1 MLRQVLWE
9 ACCWWD
15 FPDGCL
21 NWHCLDWFKGY
32 LTCCQS
38 TRWMVEEWFEGFLCL
53 QRQLNAIT
61 IDLIINK
68 EGFTMT
74 ELIQRVLPAVQ
85 KPARYTGGEYNEI
98 KKDLSDVRVRVAF
111 CFPDTYEIGM
121 SNVGMRI
128 LYGVMN
134 EMDGVWC
141 ERVFAPWGDMEAE
154 MRKHNLPLWALESQ
168 DPIRDFDM
176 IAFTIGYEMA
186 YSNVLNMLNLAGI
199 PLHAKDRHDLKGIV
213 FAGGV
218 CTFNP
223 EPLADFFDFFSLGEG
238 EESTVEIVAL
248 YDRAKAEG
256 WTKDQFLG
264 EVAKIPGVYVP
275 SFYQHEYNPDGTLS
289 RIVPLIGAPEKVTKR
304 VEDLDHAYWPTKM
317 IVPSTEIVHD
327 RANLEVFRGCI
338 RGCRFCQAGFSCRP
352 VRKKSPEVLY
362 RQAVETMEDSGH
374 NEITLSSLST
384 SDYRGLKE
392 LTDELIP
399 YCESHKI
406 NLSVPSLRADNF
418 SRELME
424 KLQTVRK
431 SGLTFAPEAG
441 TQRLRDVINKN
452 LTEDEIL
459 NTCAQAFEGGWNNV
473 KLYFMLGLPTETDE
487 DVLGIAELVYKV
499 IQKWKENATN
509 KKRGLRVHV
518 ATAYFV
524 PKPHT
529 PFQWEKQITPE
540 EYLRRCRLLKG
551 HFYSKA
557 ITYDYHAPDLSR
569 LEAVFAR
576 GDRRLGPV
584 IEEAVKNGAR
594 LDGWDEY
601 FNYSYW
607 FDAMNACGI
616 DADFYT
622 TRGFGDDEILPWD
635 TVDVGVTKR
644 FLQLEKKRAY
654 EGRIT
659 PDCREGCAGCG
670 ANCLLKEVACDA

>member
-1 MLRQVLWE
+1 
-9 ACCWWD
+9 
-15 FPDGCL
+15 
-21 NWHCLDWFKGY
+21 
-32 LTCCQS
+32 
-38 TRWMVEEWFEGFLCL
+38 
-53 QRQLNAIT
+53 
-61 IDLIINK
+61 
-68 EGFTMT
+68 MT
-74 ELIQRVLPAVQ
+74 ELKQRILTAVQ
-85 KPARYTGGEYNEI
+85 KPARYTGGEWGEI
-98 KKDLSDVRVRVAF
+98 RKNLADVRVRVAF

-134 EMDGVWC
+134 RMEGVWC
-141 ERVFAPWGDMEAE
+141 ERVFAPWGDMEQA
-154 MRKHNLPLWALESQ
+154 MRENSLPLWALESQ
-168 DPIRDFDM
+168 EPVKNFDM

-186 YSNVLNMLNLAGI
+186 YSNILNMLRLAGI
-199 PLHAKDRHDLKGIV
+199 PLHAAERKELKNIV

-218 CTFNP
+218 CAFNP
-223 EPLADFFDFFSLGEG
+223 EPLADFVDFFSLGEG
-238 EESTVEIVAL
+238 EDSTVEIVSL
-248 YDRAKAEG
+248 YDKAKAEG
-256 WTKDQFLG
+256 WSKERFLL
-264 EVAKIPGVYVP
+264 EVSKIPGVYVP
-275 SFYQHEYNPDGTLS
+275 SFYRHEYNEDGTL
-289 RIVPLIGAPEKVTKR
+289 RAVIPLNGAPEVVTKR
-304 VEDLDHAYWPTKM
+304 IVEDLDHAFFPTEM

-327 RANLEVFRGCI
+327 RGNLEAFRGCI

-362 RQAVETMEDSGH
+362 RQAIELLEKSGN
-374 NEITLSSLST
+374 NEITVSSLST

-399 YCESHKI
+399 YCQANKI

-459 NTCAQAFEGGWNNV
+459 NTCAQAFSGGWNNV

-499 IQKWKENATN
+499 IQAWKENAVN

-529 PFQWEKQITPE
+529 PFQWEKQITPQ
-540 EYLRRCRLLKG
+540 EYLRRCKLLKS
-551 HFYSKA
+551 HFYSKS
-557 ITYDYHAPDLSR
+557 IVYDYHSPDLSR

-584 IEEAVKNGAR
+584 IEAAVENGAR

-601 FNYSYW
+601 FDYGKW
-607 FDAMNACGI
+607 LDAFEKCGV
-616 DADFYT
+616 DVNFYT
-622 TRGFGDDEILPWD
+622 TRGFGEEELLPWD
-635 TVDVGVTKR
+635 AIDVGVSKK
-644 FLQLEKKRAY
+644 FLLRERKRAY
-654 EGRIT
+654 ENLVT
-659 PDCREGCAGCG
+659 PDCRHGCAGCG

>member
-1 MLRQVLWE
+1 M
-9 ACCWWD
+9 
-15 FPDGCL
+15 
-21 NWHCLDWFKGY
+21 
-32 LTCCQS
+32 T
-38 TRWMVEEWFEGFLCL
+38 
-53 QRQLNAIT
+53 
-61 IDLIINK
+61 DLLKRI
-68 EGFTMT
+68 
-74 ELIQRVLPAVQ
+74 LPTVQ
-85 KPARYTGGEYNEI
+85 KPARYTGGEFNEI
-98 KKDLSDVRVRVAF
+98 KKKLSDVRVRVAF

-121 SNVGMRI
+121 SNLGMRI

-134 EMDGVWC
+134 QMDGVWC
-141 ERVFAPWGDMEAE
+141 ERVFAPWGDMEE
-154 MRKHNLPLWALESQ
+154 VMRQKDLPLWALESQ
-168 DPIRDFDM
+168 DPVKDFDM
-176 IAFTIGYEMA
+176 IAFTVGYEMA
-186 YSNVLNMLNLAGI
+186 YSNILNMLRLAGI
-199 PLHAKDRHDLKGIV
+199 PLHADQRKGLKNIV

-223 EPLADFFDFFSLGEG
+223 EPLAPFVDFFSLGEG
-238 EESTVEIVAL
+238 EEITPEIIAL
-248 YDRAKAEG
+248 YDRAKAEK
-256 WTKDQFLG
+256 WSKEVFLQ
-264 EVAKIPGVYVP
+264 EVAKIPGIYVP
-275 SFYQHEYNPDGTLS
+275 SFYRHEYNEDGTLS
-289 RIVPLIGAPEKVTKR
+289 AIVPLNGASEKITKR
-304 VEDLDHAYWPTKM
+304 IIENLDKSYWPTKT

-352 VRKKSPEVLY
+352 VRKKSSGVLY
-362 RQAVETMEDSGH
+362 KQAVETLENSGN

-392 LTDELIP
+392 LTDQMIP
-399 YCESHKI
+399 YCEQNRV

-459 NTCAQAFEGGWNNV
+459 GTCINAFSGGWNNV

-499 IQKWKENATN
+499 IQAWKEHAVN

-529 PFQWEKQITPE
+529 PFQWEKQITPA
-540 EYLRRCRLLKG
+540 EYLRRCKLLKD
-551 HFYSKA
+551 HFYSKS
-557 ITYDYHAPDLSR
+557 IEYNYHAPELSR

-576 GDRRLGPV
+576 GDRRLAPV
-584 IEEAVKNGAR
+584 IEEASLQGAR

-601 FNYSYW
+601 FRYDIW
-607 FDAMNACGI
+607 QDAMKKCGI
-616 DADFYT
+616 DAAFYT
-622 TRGFGDDEILPWD
+622 TRGYGEDEILPWD
-635 TVDVGVTKR
+635 IIDVGVSKK
-644 FLQLEKKRAY
+644 FLLLERRQAY
-654 EGRIT
+654 KGEIT
-659 PDCREGCAGCG
+659 PDCRHGCAGCG
-670 ANCLLKEVACDA
+670 ANCLLKEVSCDA

>member
-1 MLRQVLWE
+1 
-9 ACCWWD
+9 
-15 FPDGCL
+15 
-21 NWHCLDWFKGY
+21 
-32 LTCCQS
+32 
-38 TRWMVEEWFEGFLCL
+38 
-53 QRQLNAIT
+53 
-61 IDLIINK
+61 
-68 EGFTMT
+68 MT
-74 ELIQRVLPAVQ
+74 ELKKRILPTVQ
-85 KPARYTGGEYNEI
+85 KPARYTGGEFNEI
-98 KKDLSDVRVRVAF
+98 QKDTQDVRVRIAY

-134 EMDGVWC
+134 QMDGIWC
-141 ERVFAPWGDMEAE
+141 ERVFAPWGDMEEA
-154 MRKHNLPLWALESQ
+154 MRKHDLPLWALESQ
-168 DPIRDFDM
+168 DPVKDFDM
-176 IAFTIGYEMA
+176 IAFTIGYEMS
-186 YSNVLNMLNLAGI
+186 YSNILNMLDLAGV
-199 PLHAKDRHDLKGIV
+199 PLHSKDRHELKNIV

-218 CTFNP
+218 CAFNP
-223 EPLADFFDFFSLGEG
+223 EPLADFIDFFSLGEG
-238 EESTVEIVAL
+238 EDITVEIVSL

-256 WTKDQFLG
+256 WSKKSFLL
-264 EVAKIPGVYVP
+264 EVSKIPGVYVP
-275 SFYQHEYNPDGTLS
+275 SFYRHTYNEDGTLS
-289 RIVPLIGAPEKVTKR
+289 AIVPLNGAPPVVTKR
-304 VEDLDHAYWPTKM
+304 IVEDLDSAYWPTKM

-352 VRKKSPEVLY
+352 VRKKSPDVLF
-362 RQAVETMEDSGH
+362 RQAVETLEDSGN

-392 LTDELIP
+392 LTDEMIP
-399 YCESHKI
+399 YCAENKV

-459 NTCAQAFEGGWNNV
+459 TTCRNAFSGGWNNV

-499 IQKWKENATN
+499 IQTWKEHAVN

-540 EYLRRCRLLKG
+540 EYLRRCRLLKS
-551 HFYSKA
+551 HFYSKS
-557 ITYDYHAPDLSR
+557 ITYDYHGPDLSR

-584 IEEAVKNGAR
+584 IEAAVKNGAR

-601 FNYSYW
+601 FNYSKW
-607 FDAMNACGI
+607 FDAFQSCGV
-616 DADFYT
+616 DTDFYT
-622 TRGFGDDEILPWD
+622 VRGYGEDEILPWD
-635 TVDVGVTKR
+635 TIDVGVTKK
-644 FLQLEKKRAY
+644 FLARERHRAY
-654 EGRIT
+654 EARIT

>member
-1 MLRQVLWE
+1 
-9 ACCWWD
+9 
-15 FPDGCL
+15 
-21 NWHCLDWFKGY
+21 
-32 LTCCQS
+32 
-38 TRWMVEEWFEGFLCL
+38 
-53 QRQLNAIT
+53 
-61 IDLIINK
+61 
-68 EGFTMT
+68 MT
-74 ELIQRVLPAVQ
+74 DQKNRILPAVQ
-85 KPARYTGGEYNEI
+85 KPARYTGGEWGEVR
-98 KKDLSDVRVRVAF
+98 KKKQDVSIRVAF

-134 EMDGVWC
+134 RIPDVWC
-141 ERVFAPWGDMEAE
+141 ERVFAPWGDMEEA
-154 MRKHNLPLWALESQ
+154 MKKQGLPLWALESQ
-168 DPIRDFDM
+168 DPVKDFDM
-176 IAFTIGYEMA
+176 VAFTIGYEMS
-186 YSNVLNMLNLAGI
+186 YSNILNMLRLSGI
-199 PLHAKDRHDLKGIV
+199 PLRSRDRQGLDNMV

-223 EPLADFFDFFSLGEG
+223 EPLAEYVDFFSLGEG
-238 EESTVEIVAL
+238 EDITVEIL
-248 YDRAKAEG
+248 DCYRKAKKAG
-256 WTKDQFLG
+256 WSKEEFLL
-264 EVAKIPGVYVP
+264 EAAKIPGVYVP
-275 SFYQHEYNPDGTLS
+275 SFYTHTYREDGVLTAVTPRDGIPAVVRK
-289 RIVPLIGAPEKVTKR
+289 RI
-304 VEDLDHAYWPTKM
+304 VEDLDHAYFPTQM

-352 VRKKSPEVLY
+352 VRKKSPEVLF
-362 RQAVETMEDSGH
+362 RQAMELMDSTGF

-399 YCESHKI
+399 YCASRHI
-406 NLSVPSLRADNF
+406 SLSVPSLRADNF
-418 SRELME
+418 SRELMQ

-452 LTEDEIL
+452 LTEEEIL
-459 NTCAQAFEGGWNNV
+459 TTCAQAFSGGWNNV

-487 DVLGIAELVYKV
+487 DVLGIAELVYKI
-499 IQKWKENATN
+499 IQAWKENAVN

-529 PFQWEKQITPE
+529 PFQWEKQITPQ
-540 EYLRRCRLLKG
+540 EYLRRCKLLKE
-551 HFYSKA
+551 HFYSKS
-557 ITYDYHAPDLSR
+557 IEYDYHSPDLSR

-601 FNYSYW
+601 FRYDIW
-607 FDAMNACGI
+607 QDAFAACGVNP
-616 DADFYT
+616 DFYT
-622 TRGFGDDEILPWD
+622 VRGYGEEEMLPWD
-635 TVDVGVTKR
+635 TIDVGVSKS
-644 FLQLEKKRAY
+644 FLRRERKRAY
-654 EGRIT
+654 AETVT
-659 PDCREGCAGCG
+659 PDCRHGCAGCG
-670 ANCLLKEVACDA
+670 ANCLLKEVSCDA

>member
-1 MLRQVLWE
+1 MTDLKQRI
-9 ACCWWD
+9 
-15 FPDGCL
+15 
-21 NWHCLDWFKGY
+21 
-32 LTCCQS
+32 LT
-38 TRWMVEEWFEGFLCL
+38 
-53 QRQLNAIT
+53 
-61 IDLIINK
+61 
-68 EGFTMT
+68 
-74 ELIQRVLPAVQ
+74 AVQ
-85 KPARYTGGEYNEI
+85 KPARYTGGEWGEI
-98 KKDLSDVRVRVAF
+98 KKNLADVRVRVAF

-134 EMDGVWC
+134 RMEGVWC
-141 ERVFAPWGDMEAE
+141 ERVFAPWGDMEQAMGE
-154 MRKHNLPLWALESQ
+154 NSLPLWALESQ
-168 DPIRDFDM
+168 EPVKNFDM

-186 YSNVLNMLNLAGI
+186 YSNILNMLRLAGI
-199 PLHAKDRHDLKGIV
+199 PLHAAERKELKNIV

-218 CTFNP
+218 CAFNP
-223 EPLADFFDFFSLGEG
+223 EPLADFVDFFSLGEG
-238 EESTVEIVAL
+238 EDSTVEIVTL
-248 YDRAKAEG
+248 YDKAKAEG
-256 WTKDQFLG
+256 WSKEQFLLA
-264 EVAKIPGVYVP
+264 VSKIPGVYVP
-275 SFYQHEYNPDGTLS
+275 SFYRHEYNEDGTL
-289 RIVPLIGAPEKVTKR
+289 RAVIPLNGAPEVVTKR
-304 VEDLDHAYWPTKM
+304 IVEDLDHAFFPTEM

-327 RANLEVFRGCI
+327 RGNLEAFRGCI

-362 RQAVETMEDSGH
+362 RQAIELLEKSGN
-374 NEITLSSLST
+374 NEITVSSLST

-392 LTDELIP
+392 LTDQLIP
-399 YCESHKI
+399 YCQANKV

-459 NTCAQAFEGGWNNV
+459 NTCAQAFSGGWNNV

-499 IQKWKENATN
+499 IQAWKENAVN

-529 PFQWEKQITPE
+529 PFQWEKQITPQ
-540 EYLRRCRLLKG
+540 EYLRRCKLLKS
-551 HFYSKA
+551 HFYSKS
-557 ITYDYHAPDLSR
+557 IVYDYHSPDLSR

-584 IEEAVKNGAR
+584 IEAAVENGAR

-601 FNYSYW
+601 FDYGKW
-607 FDAMNACGI
+607 LDAFEKCGV
-616 DADFYT
+616 DVDYYT
-622 TRGFGDDEILPWD
+622 TRGFGEEELLPWD
-635 TVDVGVTKR
+635 AIDVGVSKK
-644 FLQLEKKRAY
+644 FLLRERKRAY
-654 EGRIT
+654 ENLVT
-659 PDCREGCAGCG
+659 PDCRHGCAGCG

>member
-1 MLRQVLWE
+1 MTDL
-9 ACCWWD
+9 
-15 FPDGCL
+15 
-21 NWHCLDWFKGY
+21 
-32 LTCCQS
+32 
-38 TRWMVEEWFEGFLCL
+38 L
-53 QRQLNAIT
+53 QRI
-61 IDLIINK
+61 
-68 EGFTMT
+68 
-74 ELIQRVLPAVQ
+74 LPTVQ
-85 KPARYTGGEYNEI
+85 KPARYTGGEFNEI
-98 KKDLSDVRVRVAF
+98 QKNLDDVRVRVAF

-134 EMDGVWC
+134 QMEGVWC
-141 ERVFAPWGDMEAE
+141 ERVFAPWGDMDEA
-154 MRKHNLPLWALESQ
+154 MRANNLPLWALESHS
-168 DPIRDFDM
+168 PVKDFDM
-176 IAFTIGYEMA
+176 VAFTIGYEMA
-186 YSNVLNMLNLAGI
+186 YSNVLNMMNLAGI

-238 EESTVEIVAL
+238 EESTVEIVSL
-248 YDRAKAEG
+248 YDKAKAEG
-256 WTKDQFLG
+256 WSKEQFLQ

-275 SFYQHEYNPDGTLS
+275 SFYEHEYNEDGTLKA
-289 RIVPLIGAPEKVTKR
+289 IVPLNGAPAKITKR
-304 VEDLDHAYWPTKM
+304 IIENLDEAYWPTKM

-327 RANLEVFRGCI
+327 RCNLEVFRGCI

-362 RQAVETMEDSGH
+362 KQAVEMLEDSGH

-384 SDYRGLKE
+384 SDYRGLKA
-392 LTDELIP
+392 LTDEMIP
-399 YCESHKI
+399 YCAERRI

-424 KLQTVRK
+424 KLQTIRK

-452 LTEDEIL
+452 LTEEEIL
-459 NTCAQAFEGGWNNV
+459 GTCSQAFEGGWNNV

-499 IQKWKENATN
+499 IQAWKEHATN
-509 KKRGLRVHV
+509 KKRGLRVQV

-529 PFQWEKQITPE
+529 PFQWEPQITPE
-540 EYLRRCRLLKG
+540 EYLRRCRLLKS
-551 HFYSKA
+551 HFYSKS
-557 ITYDYHAPDLSR
+557 IEYNYHAPDLSR

-584 IEEAVKNGAR
+584 IEAAVAKGAK

-607 FDAMNACGI
+607 FDAMNECGI
-616 DADFYT
+616 DETFYT
-622 TRGFGDDEILPWD
+622 TRGFGEEETLPWD
-635 TVDVGVTKR
+635 TIDVGVNKK
-644 FLQLEKKRAY
+644 FLLRERRQTYAETV
-654 EGRIT
+654 T

-670 ANCLLKEVACDA
+670 ANCLLKEVKCDE

>member
-1 MLRQVLWE
+1 
-9 ACCWWD
+9 
-15 FPDGCL
+15 
-21 NWHCLDWFKGY
+21 
-32 LTCCQS
+32 
-38 TRWMVEEWFEGFLCL
+38 
-53 QRQLNAIT
+53 
-61 IDLIINK
+61 
-68 EGFTMT
+68 MT
-74 ELIQRVLPAVQ
+74 ELKQRILPTVQ
-85 KPARYTGGEYNEI
+85 KPARYTGGEWGEIQKNEQDI
-98 KKDLSDVRVRVAF
+98 RVNIAF

-128 LYGVMN
+128 LYGIMN

-141 ERVFAPWGDMEAE
+141 QRVFAPWGDMEEA
-154 MRKHNLPLWALESQ
+154 MRQHDLPLWALESQ
-168 DPIRDFDM
+168 KPVKDFDM

-186 YSNVLNMLNLAGI
+186 YSNILNMLDLAGV
-199 PLHAKDRHDLKGIV
+199 PLHSKDRQGLKNIV

-218 CTFNP
+218 CAYNP
-223 EPLADFFDFFSLGEG
+223 EPLADFIDFFSLGEG
-238 EESTVEIVAL
+238 EEITVEIVSL
-248 YDRAKAEG
+248 YDKAKAED
-256 WTKDQFLG
+256 WSKEHFLK

-275 SFYQHEYNPDGTLS
+275 SFYRHEYHEDGTLS
-289 RIVPLIGAPEKVTKR
+289 AIVPLEGAPEKITKR
-304 VEDLDHAYWPTKM
+304 IIEDLDKAYYPTKM

-362 RQAVETMEDSGH
+362 KHAVEIMEHSGN

-399 YCESHKI
+399 YCADNKI

-452 LTEDEIL
+452 LSEEEIL
-459 NTCAQAFEGGWNNV
+459 NTCANAFSGGWNNV

-487 DVLGIAELVYKV
+487 DVLGIADLVYKV
-499 IQKWKENATN
+499 IKTWQAHATN

-529 PFQWEKQITPE
+529 PFQWEKQITPQ
-540 EYLRRCRLLKG
+540 EYLRRCKLLKD
-551 HFYSKA
+551 HFYSKS
-557 ITYDYHAPDLSR
+557 IEYNYHSPDLSH

-576 GDRRLGPV
+576 GDRRLGQV
-584 IEEAVKNGAR
+584 IETAVKSGAR

-601 FNYSYW
+601 FNYAKWY
-607 FDAMNACGI
+607 DAFRTCNI
-616 DADFYT
+616 QEDFYT
-622 TRGFGDDEILPWD
+622 IRGYGEEEILPWD
-635 TVDVGVTKR
+635 TIDVGVSKK
-644 FLQLEKKRAY
+644 FLKLERKRAY
-654 EGRIT
+654 ENKVT

-670 ANCLLKEVACDA
+670 ANCLLKEVECDA

>member
-1 MLRQVLWE
+1 
-9 ACCWWD
+9 
-15 FPDGCL
+15 
-21 NWHCLDWFKGY
+21 
-32 LTCCQS
+32 
-38 TRWMVEEWFEGFLCL
+38 
-53 QRQLNAIT
+53 
-61 IDLIINK
+61 
-68 EGFTMT
+68 MT
-74 ELIQRVLPAVQ
+74 ELLQRILPTVQ
-85 KPARYTGGEYNEI
+85 KPARYTGGEFNEI
-98 KKDLSDVRVRVAF
+98 QKDPSQVRVQVAF

-134 EMDGVWC
+134 EMEGVWC
-141 ERVFAPWGDMEAE
+141 QRVFAPWGDMEAAME
-154 MRKHNLPLWALESQ
+154 KYALPLWALESQ
-168 DPIRDFDM
+168 QPVKDFDM
-176 IAFTIGYEMA
+176 IAFTIGYEMC
-186 YSNVLNMLNLAGI
+186 YTNILNMLRLSGV
-199 PLHAKDRHDLKGIV
+199 PLHANQRHGLKNMV

-218 CTFNP
+218 CAFNP
-223 EPLADFFDFFSLGEG
+223 EPLADFVDFFSLGEG
-238 EESTVEIVAL
+238 EESTPEILRL

-256 WTKDQFLG
+256 WSKDAFLH

-275 SFYQHEYNPDGTLS
+275 SFYRHEYNEDGTLA
-289 RIVPLIGAPEKVTKR
+289 RIVPLEGAPKTVTKR
-304 VEDLDHAYWPTKM
+304 IVENLDDAYFPTKM

-352 VRKKSPEVLY
+352 VRRKSAKVLY
-362 RQAVETMEDSGH
+362 RQAVETLEDSGH

-384 SDYRGLKE
+384 SDYRELKQ
-392 LTDELIP
+392 LTDDMIP
-399 YCESHKI
+399 YCAANKV

-424 KLQTVRK
+424 KLQTLRK

-452 LTEDEIL
+452 LTEDEVL
-459 NTCAQAFEGGWNNV
+459 TTCANAFSGGWNNV

-499 IQKWKENATN
+499 IKAWKEHAIN

-518 ATAYFV
+518 STSYFV

-540 EYLRRCRLLKG
+540 EYLRRAKLLKE

-557 ITYDYHAPDLSR
+557 IEYNYHAPDLSC

-576 GDRRLGPV
+576 GDRRVGPV
-584 IEEAVKNGAR
+584 IEEALRRGAR

-601 FNYSYW
+601 FSYQTW
-607 FDAMNACGI
+607 LDAFAAC
-616 DADFYT
+616 DVDPDFYT
-622 TRGFGDDEILPWD
+622 VRGYGEDELLPWD
-635 TVDVGVTKR
+635 TINVGVGKK
-644 FLQLEKKRAY
+644 FLLLERKRAY
-654 EGRIT
+654 QGVIT
-659 PDCREGCAGCG
+659 PDCRVSCAGCG
-670 ANCLLKEVACDA
+670 ANKLLREAVCDG

>member
-1 MLRQVLWE
+1 MTDL
-9 ACCWWD
+9 
-15 FPDGCL
+15 
-21 NWHCLDWFKGY
+21 
-32 LTCCQS
+32 
-38 TRWMVEEWFEGFLCL
+38 L
-53 QRQLNAIT
+53 QRI
-61 IDLIINK
+61 
-68 EGFTMT
+68 
-74 ELIQRVLPAVQ
+74 LPTVQ

-98 KKDLSDVRVRVAF
+98 QKDPAQVRVDVAF

-141 ERVFAPWGDMEAE
+141 QRVFAPWGDMEEA
-154 MRKHNLPLWALESQ
+154 MRQHDIPLWALESGKAVK
-168 DPIRDFDM
+168 DFDM
-176 IAFTIGYEMA
+176 IAFTIGYEMC
-186 YSNVLNMLNLAGI
+186 YTNILNMLNLAGV
-199 PLHAKDRHDLKGIV
+199 PLYARERKGLNQMV

-223 EPLADFFDFFSLGEG
+223 EPLADFIDFFSLGEG
-238 EESTVEIVAL
+238 EESTVEIVSL

-256 WTKDQFLG
+256 WSKETFLL
-264 EVAKIPGVYVP
+264 EVSKIPGVYVP
-275 SFYQHEYNPDGTLS
+275 SFYEHKYNPDGTLAE
-289 RIVPLIGAPEKVTKR
+289 IVPLHGAPRTVTKR
-304 VEDLDHAYWPTKM
+304 IVEDLDKAYYPTKM
-317 IVPSTEIVHD
+317 IVASTEIVHD
-327 RANLEVFRGCI
+327 RANLELFRGCV

-362 RQAVETMEDSGH
+362 RQAVETLEDSGH

-392 LTDELIP
+392 LTDDMLS
-399 YCESHKI
+399 YCVDNRI

-418 SRELME
+418 SRELMM
-424 KLQTVRK
+424 KLRTQRK

-452 LTEDEIL
+452 LTEEEIL
-459 NTCAQAFEGGWNNV
+459 TTCANAFSGGWDHV

-487 DVLGIAELVYKV
+487 DVLGIAELVHKV
-499 IQKWKENATN
+499 ILTWKEHASN

-540 EYLRRCRLLKG
+540 EYLRRCHLLKD
-551 HFYSKA
+551 HFYSKSVE
-557 ITYDYHAPDLSR
+557 YNYHTPDISR
-569 LEAVFAR
+569 LEAVTAR

-584 IEEAVKNGAR
+584 IAEAARNGAK

-601 FNYSYW
+601 FNYQIW
-607 FDAMNACGI
+607 MDAFKTCGV
-616 DADFYT
+616 DPDYYT
-622 TRGFGDDEILPWD
+622 IRGFGEDELLPWD
-635 TVDVGVTKR
+635 PIDVGVSKK
-644 FLQLEKKRAY
+644 FLLRERKRAY
-654 EGRIT
+654 EGIIT
-659 PDCREGCAGCG
+659 PDCRHGCSGCG
-670 ANCLLKEVACDA
+670 ANGLLQEVECDA